1 MREQVSVEMVQIA
14 KALMYASCPSK
25 DWHEWKSLCAY
36 VFIDIAEACT
46 LVAFG
51 KSIWECIPSFFLM
64 DYLWCYFETF
74 NEG

>member
-1 MREQVSVEMVQIA
+1 MVREQLSVEMVKLA
-14 KALMYASCPSK
+14 KALTYASCPSK

-51 KSIWECIPSFFLM
+51 KSI
-64 DYLWCYFETF
+64 
-74 NEG
+74 